1 MRTFTVSGPGIYLRK
16 GEEMGM
22 FQMGST
28 IVLMFECP
36 LNTSLGVEPGQKVK
50 VGESLL
56 KE

>member
-1 MRTFTVSGPGIYLRK
+1 
-16 GEEMGM
+16 
-22 FQMGST
+22 MGST

-36 LNTSLGVEPGQKVK
+36 QNTKVGVVPGQKVK